1 MTQPLSSGAT
11 LRSAEI
17 TDPSANTPTSLAS
30 ALLVAKDVGSVAWR
44 FTQTVLKRLPDVT
57 DGNPV
62 KTALGIVKLI
72 IEITD
77 VCQKPFALFFD

>member
-1 MTQPLSSGAT
+1 M
-11 LRSAEI
+11 
-17 TDPSANTPTSLAS
+17 
-30 ALLVAKDVGSVAWR
+30 VAKDVGSVAWR